1 MKTFSQ
7 ILFHSQTANLWREA
21 YFYHL
26 VKSYLED
33 FCDCE
38 YSQVLPVS
46 RPIKI
51 YIKRNKTKVIVQI
64 TSFNNSLLN
73 DLRQKQH
80 HLSQILHYYLVSKK
94 IIQKDWQITIK
105 IGNIL

>member
-7 ILFHSQTANLWREA
+7 ILFQSKTANLWREA

-26 VKSYLED
+26 VKSYIED

-38 YSQVLPVS
+38 YSSILPRF

-51 YIKRNKTKVIVQI
+51 YIKRNKTKAIVQI

-73 DLRQKQH
+73 DLKQKQT
-80 HLSQILHYYLVSKK
+80 HLGQILHYYLVSKK
-94 IIQKDWQITIK
+94 IIQKDWQITVR
-105 IGNIL
+105 IGNII

>member
-7 ILFHSQTANLWREA
+7 ILFQSKTAGLWREA

-26 VKSYLED
+26 VKSYLDD

-38 YSQVLPVS
+38 YSQILPVS
-46 RPIKI
+46 RQIKI
-51 YIKRNKTKVIVQI
+51 YIKQNKTKIIVQI

-73 DLRQKQH
+73 DLRQKQT
-80 HLSQILHYYLVSKK
+80 HLSQILHYYLISKK
-94 IIQKDWQITIK
+94 IIQKHWQITIK